1 MKNGIKI
8 ASIIIGLNL
17 VLLFIGYLSGAD
29 SNHDGAKDYFN
40 NIDYSEQQ
48 QMESLKDTL

>member
-8 ASIIIGLNL
+8 VLITIGLNL

-29 SNHDGAKDYFN
+29 SKIDGGKDYFN
-40 NIDYSEQQ
+40 NIDYS
-48 QMESLKDTL
+48 